1 MINFENVYQEVYV
14 ILLLLAFVFYSLSKV
29 QTNVLVSIII
39 IFLLSYVLY
48 MYLSRI
54 SEDKDN
60 NILYVKN
67 QIDKDIEGRAEV
79 SNRNFLFNKFPKQL
93 KYLKQNQELMDIGTN
108 IRFVRKFSKSRY
120 GDILLNM
127 NSLMKIYIYILNR
140 RYNTTEYIQ
149 SFSDIRDSI
158 IEMMYSLIII
168 VPDRLKHTY
177 GLDVYRE
184 IYTSIEKFT
193 ILSRDMMEILQKFA
207 KIHNKDLYI
216 VDQTYKPYNSIKDIS
231 FP

>member
-1 MINFENVYQEVYV
+1 MINFQNIYQEVY
-14 ILLLLAFVFYSLSKV
+14 IISLLLAFLFYSLSKK
-29 QTNVLVSIII
+29 QINVLVSIII
-39 IFLLSYVLY
+39 ILLLSYVCY

-60 NILYVKN
+60 DVQYVKN
-67 QIDKDIEGRAEV
+67 QIDKDIEGRSEV
-79 SNRNFLFNKFPKQL
+79 SDRNFILNKFPKQL
-93 KYLKQNQELMDIGTN
+93 KYLKQNQELMDIITN

-120 GDILLNM
+120 GDILLNL

-140 RYNTTEYIQ
+140 RYNTAEYIQ

-158 IEMMYSLIII
+158 IELMYSLIII

-177 GLDVYRE
+177 GLEVYQE

-193 ILSRDMMEILQKFA
+193 ILSRNMMDILQKFA
-207 KIHNKDLYI
+207 LIHNKDLYI
-216 VDQTYKPYNSIKDIS
+216 IDQTYKPYNSIKDIS